1 MVVARYFY
9 FICFIIIPTR
19 CSALLIKLIKI
30 FFLPKNS
37 LVSCASI
44 DKKNFT
50 TIFLK
55 EKLSRFTVFA
65 IYVSKII

>member
-1 MVVARYFY
+1 LFY
-9 FICFIIIPTR
+9 NNIYTVLDIINKVDQNFFPTR
-19 CSALLIKLIKI
+19 E
-30 FFLPKNS
+30 FP
-37 LVSCASI
+37 VSFASI

>member
-9 FICFIIIPTR
+9 FICFTIIPKR

-30 FFLPKNS
+30 FFLPENS